1 MSRILIL
8 FASSATAVANVAG
21 VPAMAR
27 AAREAALAAA
37 AAPGTCE
44 VVLALHEG
52 CLDDDWCRDE
62 IARLAPG
69 LERRV
74 VTAAELIRA
83 KGDLW
88 FSGELLPS
96 AETIT
101 SALRTAS
108 APSEQSVRHDGRG
121 KALHL
126 IDRLG
131 PAGLVQHLGKAG
143 KPILRSTGK
152 QSDGIVSRH
161 LNRAISMRISAEL
174 LKARGMRPVHATTL
188 TALTAVL
195 MFVCLI
201 SGSYIGLIAGAFLF
215 QAASVIDGVDGE
227 VARATF
233 RTSALGAS
241 LDSIIDATTN
251 LAFIMGLGLSLALQG
266 VEDAITLSATGFA
279 CLATGLT
286 LLGGH
291 ARISGQAVNFEALKD
306 LVRRHP
312 SPVADWLI
320 WLTMRDFLALAS
332 AVMVILGFGYTFLLI
347 FAAGSGLWLLTTVAF
362 VASDA
367 LKFRQTRRSVIS
379 TNAM

>member
-1 MSRILIL
+1 MSRIVIL
-8 FASSATAVANVAG
+8 FASPATAVVCVAG
-21 VPAMAR
+21 VPAIAR

-37 AAPGTCE
+37 EAPGYCE
-44 VVLALHEG
+44 VVLALREG
-52 CLDDDWCRDE
+52 RLDDDWCLDE

-69 LERRV
+69 LERRIV
-74 VTAAELIRA
+74 STADLIGA
-83 KGDLW
+83 NGDLW
-88 FSGELLPS
+88 FSGELLP
-96 AETIT
+96 AAKTIT

-108 APSEQSVRHDGRG
+108 ARSDQSERDNGRAE
-121 KALHL
+121 ALHL
-126 IDRLG
+126 IAHIG
-131 PAGLVQHLGKAG
+131 SAGLVKRLATAG

-152 QSDGIVSRH
+152 PSDGIVSRH

-174 LKARGMRPVHATTL
+174 LKARGMRPIHATTL

-233 RTSALGAS
+233 RTSATGAS
-241 LDSIIDATTN
+241 LDAIIDATTN
-251 LAFIMGLGLSLALQG
+251 LAFLMGLGQGLALLG
-266 VEDAITLSATGFA
+266 TENAIALSTAGFA

-291 ARISGQAVNFEALKD
+291 ARISGQPVNFEALKN
-306 LVRRHP
+306 LVRRYP
-312 SPVADWLI
+312 SPVADWLV

-332 AVMVILGFGYTFLLI
+332 AIMVILGFGDTFLLI
-347 FAAGSGLWLLTTVAF
+347 FAAGSGLWLLTTIAF
-362 VASDA
+362 VSGDA
-367 LKFRQTRRSVIS
+367 LKFRQTRRRVIS
-379 TNAM
+379 PNAM